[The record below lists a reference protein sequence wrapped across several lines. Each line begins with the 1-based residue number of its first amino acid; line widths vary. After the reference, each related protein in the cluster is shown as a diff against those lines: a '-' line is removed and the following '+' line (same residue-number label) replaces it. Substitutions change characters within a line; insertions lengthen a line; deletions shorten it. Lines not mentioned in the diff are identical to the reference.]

1 MSHRVSVVG
10 GCKTGGRVLH
20 RFSVQ
25 VMFSVMIR
33 MEAHRFSVQVMFSVM
48 IRMEAQATYACV
60 DDLSSRPCYTQ
71 PGVYFSQRQ

>member
-33 MEAHRFSVQVMFSVM
+33 MEA
-48 IRMEAQATYACV
+48 QATYACV
-60 DDLSSRPCYTQ
+60 DDLSSRPCYT
-71 PGVYFSQRQ
+71 

>member
-33 MEAHRFSVQVMFSVM
+33 MEAQVMFSVM

>member
-1 MSHRVSVVG
+1 MRRFSVQVMFSEMI
-10 GCKTGGRVLH
+10 RMEAD

-33 MEAHRFSVQVMFSVM
+33 MEAHRFSMQVMFSVM